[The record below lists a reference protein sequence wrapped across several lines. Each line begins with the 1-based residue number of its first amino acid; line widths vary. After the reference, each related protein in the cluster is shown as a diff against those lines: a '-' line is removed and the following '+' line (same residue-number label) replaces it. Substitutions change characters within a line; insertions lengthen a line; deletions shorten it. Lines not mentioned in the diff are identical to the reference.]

1 MEVWRRID
9 DHEVTVEAVRLTE
22 KNVRQ
27 VGQWC
32 KAEPVM
38 ELDPEDTLEEQP
50 ALNVETPRGVQRC
63 SLGMYVIKVGPN
75 FLVMHNR
82 QFEIKYEPT
91 TRPAPPLESAGD
103 SRKARGFADPFDI
116 GRMSG

>member
-9 DHEVTVEAVRLTE
+9 DHDVTVEAVRLTE
-22 KNVRQ
+22 ANVDS
-27 VGQWC
+27 VGAWC
-32 KAEPVM
+32 RAEKI
-38 ELDPEDTLEEQP
+38 EEIDPEDTLETQP
-50 ALNVETPRGVQRC
+50 ALNLNTSRGVQRC
-63 SLGMYVIKVGPN
+63 SLGMYVIKTGN
-75 FLVMHNR
+75 SFLAMHNR
-82 QFEIKYEPT
+82 NFEIMYEPT